1 MMKSIAR
8 LVFAGALLMSLGLAH
23 QCGVNAEVNIN
34 INIGPPPVYVIPAPP
49 EVVVIPRT
57 YAYYV
62 PNIEVDIIFYQGYWY
77 RPHKEYWY
85 RSMDYN
91 GPWVYIVREK
101 IPIVILNL
109 PPDYRHIP
117 PGHTHI
123 PYGQLKKE
131 WKNWEKGKYW
141 DKDNHHEKE
150 WKKEHHKGK
159 GKHGGHD

>member
-1 MMKSIAR
+1 MMKSMAK
-8 LVFAGALLMSLGLAH
+8 LVFAVMLLVSLGLTH
-23 QCGVNAEVNIN
+23 PCGVNAELNIN

-57 YAYYV
+57 YVYYV

-101 IPIVILNL
+101 IPVVILNL
-109 PPDYRHIP
+109 PLDYRHIP
-117 PGHTHI
+117 PGHRDI

-131 WKNWEKGKYW
+131 WKNWEKEKYW
-141 DKDNHHEKE
+141 DKDDHHKKE
-150 WKKEHHKGK
+150 WKNEHHKGK

>member
-8 LVFAGALLMSLGLAH
+8 LVFAGALLMSLGLTYP
-23 QCGVNAEVNIN
+23 CRVNAGLNVN

-57 YAYYV
+57 YVYYV
-62 PNIEVDIIFYQGYWY
+62 PNIEVDIIFYHGYWY

-85 RSMDYN
+85 RSRGYN

-101 IPIVILNL
+101 IPVVILNL

-117 PGHTHI
+117 PGHTRI

-141 DKDNHHEKE
+141 DKDDHHKKE
-150 WKKEHHKGK
+150 WEKEHHKGK

>member
-1 MMKSIAR
+1 MRKSIAK
-8 LVFAGALLMSLGLAH
+8 LVFAGALLMSLGLTYP
-23 QCGVNAEVNIN
+23 CKVNAELNIN
-34 INIGPPPVYVIPAPP
+34 INIGPPPVYVIPTPP

-57 YAYYV
+57 YVYYV

-101 IPIVILNL
+101 IPVVILNL

-117 PGHTHI
+117 PGHTYI

-131 WKNWEKGKYW
+131 WKNWEKEKYW
-141 DKDNHHEKE
+141 DKDNYNEKG
-150 WKKEHHKGK
+150 WGKEHHKGK
-159 GKHGGHD
+159 GHD